1 MYLKQTEQIYG
12 GIIASIK
19 AKHIYNFGGLWNC
32 GTRLWQLSFKTK
44 YKFIYNKKKSGLH
57 GMSTLPIKA
66 GTNAINLLSK
76 TIQTWWKYN

>member
-1 MYLKQTEQIYG
+1 MKLWYKALA
-12 GIIASIK
+12 II
-19 AKHIYNFGGLWNC
+19 
-32 GTRLWQLSFKTK
+32 FKTK

-76 TIQTWWKYN
+76 TIQT